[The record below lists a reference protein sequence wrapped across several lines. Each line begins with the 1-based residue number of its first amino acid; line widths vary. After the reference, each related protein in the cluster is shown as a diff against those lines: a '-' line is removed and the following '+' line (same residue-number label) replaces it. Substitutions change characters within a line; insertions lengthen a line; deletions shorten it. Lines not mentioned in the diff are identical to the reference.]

1 MGEQL
6 LQPSGHV
13 SVELLPPDSLA
24 DWSRY
29 AADVDS
35 ISGLIRSKTADTII
49 TTALPHFPA
58 PIVFLARNLR
68 SILQKSVIFK
78 GMPQKHRDLA
88 ISLLAEIT
96 HRQPSHAVASL
107 AEDVESRHIRT
118 IPAQMYDRETL
129 RGHLWQL
136 NNPAGLFVVS
146 GGHPLRKLQK
156 ILEIYQI
163 HIPLLEDFLRDDCHQ
178 IDVRDLMDDARGAFP
193 GRPILGAWNFHTD
206 TPDRVAGKIHH
217 GMWAMI
223 SQPASFMPD
232 TFYQALMQLRSA
244 PEGKEIPILVGLP
257 HVTSLAALKFWFI
270 LMNIIPEKHPEAA
283 FLLEKFEKANKDG
296 YVKVFA
302 NQLTRNC
309 LEWALSLAGA
319 SGIHFM
325 GSKGESF
332 GLLWDVVGMGRH
344 QNGFDHIA
352 HQNAQD
358 LHQAEQLYHAEGM
371 RIITPPGLYSSEK
384 RPKNGPQYS
393 AEFLPLLTPV
403 LEKLKQLKRDYIDHP
418 FWKNCEVYF
427 SRMSANNHAHIL
439 PVEIITSD
447 EGEVHEI
454 RIDVRYN
461 YNDITPF
468 LDQLEVHLRAH
479 LEEKPLPG
487 VALFETKI
495 PKEWPLLE
503 RLQKDSW
510 DWFWALQA
518 ARGESGDAG
527 TESAKS
533 PEIIQASAEHI
544 IEALEEAGNQ
554 SEYVI
559 LETGT
564 WHANG
569 IPETL
574 AVVENLL
581 IKHKQTSTLR
591 ARLQRTKYIC
601 VDIAVEGVESCRKV
615 LGTEHA
621 GLGIWFE
628 YIAADLMND
637 KDIREIHAKYK
648 DKVIFARSINVLDAL
663 QNRQYVERQHQIYD
677 MKYTTGILRA
687 DLEKICSWTIEYT
700 SDGSKKPLPIKIPV
714 DDIILFFSESRPAP
728 AVNEVESFLNY
739 IEKIHHIPQAAGLIL
754 FEKIIQAMKKC
765 HSYHYDKRAD
775 DIVQRVGAHHPDPQI
790 LMTDSHQ
797 ATTYLMALADMFAP
811 NGRWFF
817 TQLQRTLGTH
827 TKQSHKA
834 SCAPHTYHITPCQ
847 PLVTEAVQVVAAKR
861 WFTAQSLPGSVLG
874 LRDSSGGLVIR
885 RKKLIGK

>member
-1 MGEQL
+1 
-6 LQPSGHV
+6 P
-13 SVELLPPDSLA
+13 
-24 DWSRY
+24 
-29 AADVDS
+29 
-35 ISGLIRSKTADTII
+35 
-49 TTALPHFPA
+49 
-58 PIVFLARNLR
+58 
-68 SILQKSVIFK
+68 
-78 GMPQKHRDLA
+78 
-88 ISLLAEIT
+88 
-96 HRQPSHAVASL
+96 L

-129 RGHLWQL
+129 RGHLGQL

-163 HIPLLEDFLRDDCHQ
+163 HIPLLEGFFRDQ
-178 IDVRDLMDDARGAFP
+178 VDVRDLMDEANGAFP

-217 GMWAMI
+217 GMGAMI

-332 GLLWDVVGMGRH
+332 ALLGDVVGMGRH

-358 LHQAEQLYHAEGM
+358 LHRAEQLFHAEGM
-371 RIITPPGLYSSEK
+371 RIIAPQGLYSSEK

-403 LEKLKQLKRDYIDHP
+403 LEKLQQLKRDYIDHP

-495 PKEWPLLE
+495 PKEGPLLE

-510 DWFWALQA
+510 DWFGALQA

-574 AVVENLL
+574 DAVETLL
-581 IKHKQTSTLR
+581 TQHPQASILR
-591 ARLQRTKYIC
+591 ARLQRTKYVC
-601 VDIAVEGVESCRKV
+601 VDIAVEGVESCRAV
-615 LGTEHA
+615 LGTTHEQ
-621 GLGIWFE
+621 LGIGFE

-637 KDIREIHAKYK
+637 KDIREIHDKYK
-648 DKVIFARSINVLDAL
+648 GKVIFARSINVLDAL
-663 QNRQYVERQHQIYD
+663 QNRQYIERHHQIYD
-677 MKYTTGILRA
+677 MKYTTGIVRA
-687 DLEKICSWTIEYT
+687 DLEKICS
-700 SDGSKKPLPIKIPV
+700 SDITYGPKDDKKILPIKIPV
-714 DDIILFFSESRPAP
+714 DDVISFFSESRPGP
-728 AVNEVESFLNY
+728 DVNEVKLFLNY
-739 IEKIHHIPQAAGLIL
+739 LQDKHNITQSPGLIL

-790 LMTDSHQ
+790 PMTDSHQ
-797 ATTYLMALADMFAP
+797 ATTYLMALADMFAA
-811 NGRWFF
+811 NGLGFF

-827 TKQSHKA
+827 TQESHKTTGV
-834 SCAPHTYHITPCQ
+834 PYTYHVTGCN
-847 PLVTEAVQVVAAKR
+847 PLAQEAVQVVAAKR
-861 WFTAQSLPGSVLG
+861 GFTAQSLPGSVLG
-874 LRDSSGGLVIR
+874 LRGSSGGLVIR
-885 RKKLIGK
+885 RKKEKNK